1 MGKDSDT
8 PIDFTLQRA
17 FLLVY
22 ENFDADVVALLD
34 LFFCRGLADDE
45 ILLLVG
51 LVYNCTIVLGGDGFI
66 IHCACFRLTWLTWP
80 KDDGIAAA
88 RHSFWTRV
96 PFTFYNLLPPPPTD
110 AMNPSLHT
118 DQDSP
123 NMDSLTANPF
133 ADAFSPHRMTQSMTL
148 PDPVQPGS
156 PTLDSPLSK
165 SFADLRLRSG
175 ARVPGF
181 GQPPPTHVEEPENI
195 DEGPENIDEG
205 EDDSAKDALSDED
218 NEPLGRRADQQS
230 LRVPE
235 TGVRPTFEIS
245 VGEPLK
251 IGDITSAH
259 IVYKVRTKVRYT
271 DRLLY
276 LVHLGQFVM
285 VAYVNYSSA
294 HVHQT
299 HHQTNSPAYKS
310 PEFTVTR
317 RYRDFLWLYNQLTNG
332 NPGVVVP
339 PVPEKHALGRF
350 QDEFVESRRVALEK
364 CLRKIVAHPML
375 YGDPDLKLF
384 LESESFNID
393 VKQKRSESDSSKGG
407 FIKSIGET
415 ITNATTAPFVKPA
428 EVDEW
433 FDQRRG
439 QLDALESQLRAL
451 MRSVEAVVKQRKDLG
466 AASTE
471 FGESMLS
478 LASAELN
485 KPLANHLTV
494 LGNLQKRIKELH
506 DKQAQQDILTLE
518 NTVDEY
524 IRIIGSIKIAF
535 GARTKSYQ
543 VWQNADY
550 DLQRKRANLEKARV
564 QGKTRQD
571 RLAQMQQEITEAE
584 HKVISTKRDF
594 EEISRLVRAELDRF
608 DKEKVEDFK
617 SSVED
622 FLESMVENQKE
633 IIALWESYFTTTEED
648 LAQPQPRESF
658 SGGHAS
664 LTDNGSIA
672 S

>member
-1 MGKDSDT
+1 
-8 PIDFTLQRA
+8 
-17 FLLVY
+17 
-22 ENFDADVVALLD
+22 
-34 LFFCRGLADDE
+34 
-45 ILLLVG
+45 
-51 LVYNCTIVLGGDGFI
+51 
-66 IHCACFRLTWLTWP
+66 
-80 KDDGIAAA
+80 
-88 RHSFWTRV
+88 
-96 PFTFYNLLPPPPTD
+96 
-110 AMNPSLHT
+110 MNPSLHT

-259 IVYKVRTKVRYT
+259 IVYKVRTK
-271 DRLLY
+271 
-276 LVHLGQFVM
+276 
-285 VAYVNYSSA
+285 
-294 HVHQT
+294 
-299 HHQTNSPAYKS
+299 TNSPAYKS

-451 MRSVEAVVKQRKDLG
+451 MRSVEAVVKQRKGTLDDGWFVFVAGRRRELRGLRMCLGRADGGMMVGRICDGIIELYPGLALHRRYFRYIYIFVNVPSSPVPSFPPIDLG

>member
-1 MGKDSDT
+1 
-8 PIDFTLQRA
+8 
-17 FLLVY
+17 
-22 ENFDADVVALLD
+22 
-34 LFFCRGLADDE
+34 
-45 ILLLVG
+45 
-51 LVYNCTIVLGGDGFI
+51 
-66 IHCACFRLTWLTWP
+66 
-80 KDDGIAAA
+80 
-88 RHSFWTRV
+88 
-96 PFTFYNLLPPPPTD
+96 
-110 AMNPSLHT
+110 MNPSLHT

-339 PVPEKHALGRF
+339 PVPEKHALGRGLRLLSSLC
-350 QDEFVESRRVALEK
+350 FVVRV
-364 CLRKIVAHPML
+364 CW
-375 YGDPDLKLF
+375 
-384 LESESFNID
+384 
-393 VKQKRSESDSSKGG
+393 
-407 FIKSIGET
+407 
-415 ITNATTAPFVKPA
+415 AP
-428 EVDEW
+428 
-433 FDQRRG
+433 
-439 QLDALESQLRAL
+439 
-451 MRSVEAVVKQRKDLG
+451 
-466 AASTE
+466 
-471 FGESMLS
+471 
-478 LASAELN
+478 
-485 KPLANHLTV
+485 
-494 LGNLQKRIKELH
+494 
-506 DKQAQQDILTLE
+506 
-518 NTVDEY
+518 
-524 IRIIGSIKIAF
+524 
-535 GARTKSYQ
+535 
-543 VWQNADY
+543 
-550 DLQRKRANLEKARV
+550 
-564 QGKTRQD
+564 
-571 RLAQMQQEITEAE
+571 
-584 HKVISTKRDF
+584 
-594 EEISRLVRAELDRF
+594 LV
-608 DKEKVEDFK
+608 
-617 SSVED
+617 
-622 FLESMVENQKE
+622 
-633 IIALWESYFTTTEED
+633 
-648 LAQPQPRESF
+648 P
-658 SGGHAS
+658 
-664 LTDNGSIA
+664 
-672 S
+672 